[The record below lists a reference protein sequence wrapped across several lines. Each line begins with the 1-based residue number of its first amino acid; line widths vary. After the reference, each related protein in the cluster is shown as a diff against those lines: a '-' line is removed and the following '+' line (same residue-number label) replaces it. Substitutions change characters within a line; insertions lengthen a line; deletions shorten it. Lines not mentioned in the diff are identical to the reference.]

1 MRSRAD
7 ALYKE
12 AAALRK
18 MADELDPPKKRPS
31 KKKEIDSISV

>member
-12 AAALRK
+12 AARLRK
-18 MADELDPPKKRPS
+18 DADAMDPPKAKS
-31 KKKEIDSISV
+31 KKVTVDVE

>member
-12 AAALRK
+12 AARLRK
-18 MADELDPPKKRPS
+18 EADAVDPPKK
-31 KKKEIDSISV
+31 KAKVEA